1 MWTLRRRDRPKLIAT
16 LRRVSSVRLAD
27 HADAETVAR
36 LMTGFRDHLGYD
48 WPSDNAFLA
57 GVEKLLDD
65 MQTDFLIGSVNDTP
79 AGVVVL
85 RFRLGLWR
93 AGIDCLVEDVFVE
106 ERARGSGLGRALM
119 DAAIARARERGARRM
134 ELDTND
140 TNAPAIALYES
151 FGFVNNGDRY
161 YRFHLDA
168 GKDA

>member
-1 MWTLRRRDRPKLIAT
+1 MSD
-16 LRRVSSVRLAD
+16 VRLAD
-27 HADAETVAR
+27 HSDAEAVAR
-36 LMTGFRDHLGYD
+36 LMIGFRDHLGYD

-65 MQTDFLIGSVNDTP
+65 INTDFLLGDLDGEP
-79 AGVVVL
+79 AGVAVL
-85 RFRLGLWR
+85 RYRFGIWR
-93 AGIDCLVEDVFVE
+93 AGTDALVEDVFVAE
-106 ERARGSGLGRALM
+106 SARGSGLGRRLM

-151 FGFVNNGDRY
+151 LGFRNAGDRY
-161 YRFHLDA
+161 YRLHLDA